1 MSPHQVGGSWISR
14 KNRWVGGA
22 ESSMNSSRSASRL
35 SVPVCIM
42 GTRLDSSRQVERFAR
57 RSGAPFS
64 TLGQEEGDKPRREKA
79 KVTSQGWTSPEPVCS
94 RVLHVRLGVGPRP
107 PTPFLQ
113 SLFSLAP
120 VPVPKPAPRHEGH

>member
-1 MSPHQVGGSWISR
+1 
-14 KNRWVGGA
+14 
-22 ESSMNSSRSASRL
+22 MNSSPSASRL

-79 KVTSQGWTSPEPVCS
+79 KVTYAVPRAG
-94 RVLHVRLGVGPRP
+94 RP
-107 PTPFLQ
+107 PNLSAAGFCTC
-113 SLFSLAP
+113 
-120 VPVPKPAPRHEGH
+120 G